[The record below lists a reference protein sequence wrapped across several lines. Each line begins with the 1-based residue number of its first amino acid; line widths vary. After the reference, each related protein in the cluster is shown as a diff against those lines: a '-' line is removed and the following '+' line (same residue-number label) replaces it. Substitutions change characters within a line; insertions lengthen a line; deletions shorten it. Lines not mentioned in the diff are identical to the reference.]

1 MGATMKVEGMEE
13 ISRMLTEVGERAGEV
28 ASKALYAGAGVMADA
43 YAAAASGITAEKF
56 HYAFSGSK
64 RGTSFEEKAALVGK
78 AGIAKFQKNGAEVL
92 TSVGTTGKLGYV
104 EIHGKK
110 IAVRLLA
117 NAINKGTEFRIPSR
131 VWRGA
136 VEKAKGAA
144 SDAIVAKAQELFDQI
159 TK

>member
-1 MGATMKVEGMEE
+1 MAMTMNVSGMEE
-13 ISRMLTEVGERAGEV
+13 ISRMLTEAGERAEEV

-56 HYAFSGSK
+56 HYVFSGEK

-78 AGIAKFQKNGAEVL
+78 SGIAKFEKNGSEVL
-92 TSVGTTGKLGYV
+92 TSVGPGGKLGYV
-104 EIHGKK
+104 EINGRK

-117 NAINKGTEFRIPSR
+117 NAINKGTEFRIPSH

-136 VEKAKGAA
+136 VSKAKGAA
-144 SDAIVAKAQELFDQI
+144 SDAIMAKAQELLEQI
-159 TK
+159 AK